1 MIHKQG
7 QLSDRERRYRSTT
20 VHRIIRSMAI
30 EDSEAIPQ
38 TPSKSLLLAL
48 MDLVDIQG
56 GNELDSIAGIDKAG
70 VKHALL
76 AQRNYT
82 GLYIPKKA
90 LLRADGKRVIP
101 VVTQYSGKKH
111 FVYCDRNR
119 SMIGTYLVRIPTTG
133 DLERRTYFLQEVLFV
148 PGAQSLE
155 LLKRVTGDR
164 FEFWDMALEMPT
176 HPEAL
181 TPCFQLIQP
190 VQLTSRSATVSNE
203 KNTFDQACGETGF
216 SDAEEIHPMCCVLD
230 ADSAESL
237 KKKRESSVDCLTED
251 KVICDL
257 KQFHY
262 TNGDAPTVY
271 FRRSSKLLY
280 GQRMHLVPLVAL
292 RGPRQ
297 AEAPELHVSTT
308 VRFCR
313 AVTTRCVNGNG
324 ELVIGWEDTLNEVT
338 RDTFISGS
346 MMCQEI
352 YQIALTAFIK
362 RVNPNSWCDYIPKH
376 LEPLV
381 KDPVMVD
388 AVELALKLVDGKI
401 PNAFPVAELL
411 YCPIEKVQEYLNRMN
426 AYTSDTSVCRS
437 VSKRRNG
444 MVEEQIKTEWAN
456 VAETISGYVR
466 EKYGDRETD
475 MVKKCNEVFRPQS
488 PRNAVR
494 AQKVWQALFKED
506 QRDTT
511 AKGVKDISSNVKVA
525 FFKLRTYTNML
536 KKANAPTLRSH
547 RRSARRSAR
556 GSARTNPARVREK
569 VSSTEHKDELPD
581 ESKDESCAGFGEK
594 EHGLN
599 YIVTP
604 ESVPIYTWIKNL
616 PILLLSEP
624 WLNEDDVRREAV
636 CILLGLDKTLL
647 GKKQGDMLSDW
658 VIRNKSVV
666 LILGKYGLRD
676 RLSRAL
682 VDSLDS
688 MSIDNLKRKVLTSL
702 QAPGDHSKAKNPC
715 TLKKGRSDKLGEAG
729 SRIPNSYNGARSSRV
744 RSPCR
749 SRWSD
754 LLTVADDRW
763 CEEDEEYAGN
773 DDDIEERGQDL
784 ADTQDYDEE
793 QSVGQYSETGSF
805 INDNTSEE
813 YSSEEEREKVGEAA
827 FCQQAKRARLANGS
841 RNITDKPKYKRIA
854 QVQRVP
860 DSENSGSDE
869 ASPERNVKSTVS
881 ESGEGSE
888 SPGDTRGDRAEG
900 VVLGKRKSNSVSSGS
915 DDDLVNSRVKRVKRT
930 KAKFSSRT
938 SEDGSSASAEDS
950 EDTDAQRPER
960 GERRHREERR
970 HRGKIGHRE
979 NSQRGARSKDRRP
992 HENTRR
998 GARDN
1003 RDVLRGRERSRVHR
1017 DRSPVERE
1025 ERSPGENTRKDTRE
1039 NTVARGS
1046 EGADSE
1052 RSEEPREALDAQRV
1066 SSRPGS
1072 PSHESPGVS
1081 RPQVPKVRGEGVDAA
1096 AETYQATFPIAV
1108 TQRESSGHKGE
1119 RDSHRGTLDE
1129 SIDEC
1134 RDPWESNVT
1143 FRARDDSDIEDLE
1156 SNPVTQRPVTPGWS
1170 EQESDSHD
1178 YDCHF

>member
-190 VQLTSRSATVSNE
+190 VQLLTVNE

-352 YQIALTAFIK
+352 YQ
-362 RVNPNSWCDYIPKH
+362 
-376 LEPLV
+376 
-381 KDPVMVD
+381 
-388 AVELALKLVDGKI
+388 
-401 PNAFPVAELL
+401 
-411 YCPIEKVQEYLNRMN
+411 NR
-426 AYTSDTSVCRS
+426 
-437 VSKRRNG
+437 
-444 MVEEQIKTEWAN
+444 
-456 VAETISGYVR
+456 
-466 EKYGDRETD
+466 
-475 MVKKCNEVFRPQS
+475 
-488 PRNAVR
+488 
-494 AQKVWQALFKED
+494 L
-506 QRDTT
+506 
-511 AKGVKDISSNVKVA
+511 
-525 FFKLRTYTNML
+525 
-536 KKANAPTLRSH
+536 
-547 RRSARRSAR
+547 
-556 GSARTNPARVREK
+556 
-569 VSSTEHKDELPD
+569 
-581 ESKDESCAGFGEK
+581 
-594 EHGLN
+594 
-599 YIVTP
+599 
-604 ESVPIYTWIKNL
+604 
-616 PILLLSEP
+616 
-624 WLNEDDVRREAV
+624 
-636 CILLGLDKTLL
+636 
-647 GKKQGDMLSDW
+647 
-658 VIRNKSVV
+658 
-666 LILGKYGLRD
+666 
-676 RLSRAL
+676 
-682 VDSLDS
+682 
-688 MSIDNLKRKVLTSL
+688 
-702 QAPGDHSKAKNPC
+702 
-715 TLKKGRSDKLGEAG
+715 
-729 SRIPNSYNGARSSRV
+729 
-744 RSPCR
+744 
-749 SRWSD
+749 
-754 LLTVADDRW
+754 
-763 CEEDEEYAGN
+763 
-773 DDDIEERGQDL
+773 
-784 ADTQDYDEE
+784 
-793 QSVGQYSETGSF
+793 
-805 INDNTSEE
+805 
-813 YSSEEEREKVGEAA
+813 
-827 FCQQAKRARLANGS
+827 
-841 RNITDKPKYKRIA
+841 
-854 QVQRVP
+854 
-860 DSENSGSDE
+860 
-869 ASPERNVKSTVS
+869 
-881 ESGEGSE
+881 
-888 SPGDTRGDRAEG
+888 
-900 VVLGKRKSNSVSSGS
+900 
-915 DDDLVNSRVKRVKRT
+915 
-930 KAKFSSRT
+930 
-938 SEDGSSASAEDS
+938 
-950 EDTDAQRPER
+950 
-960 GERRHREERR
+960 
-970 HRGKIGHRE
+970 
-979 NSQRGARSKDRRP
+979 
-992 HENTRR
+992 
-998 GARDN
+998 
-1003 RDVLRGRERSRVHR
+1003 
-1017 DRSPVERE
+1017 
-1025 ERSPGENTRKDTRE
+1025 
-1039 NTVARGS
+1039 
-1046 EGADSE
+1046 
-1052 RSEEPREALDAQRV
+1052 
-1066 SSRPGS
+1066 
-1072 PSHESPGVS
+1072 
-1081 RPQVPKVRGEGVDAA
+1081 
-1096 AETYQATFPIAV
+1096 
-1108 TQRESSGHKGE
+1108 
-1119 RDSHRGTLDE
+1119 
-1129 SIDEC
+1129 
-1134 RDPWESNVT
+1134 
-1143 FRARDDSDIEDLE
+1143 
-1156 SNPVTQRPVTPGWS
+1156 
-1170 EQESDSHD
+1170 
-1178 YDCHF
+1178 